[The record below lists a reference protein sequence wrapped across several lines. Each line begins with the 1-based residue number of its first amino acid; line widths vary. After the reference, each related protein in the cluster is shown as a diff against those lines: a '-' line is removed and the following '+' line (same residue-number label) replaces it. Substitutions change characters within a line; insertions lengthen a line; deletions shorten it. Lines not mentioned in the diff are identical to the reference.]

1 MDLKLETTNNHD
13 NLNSSDSKKKSCDTK
28 HCNKFQ
34 CIALTTCAATLLIG
48 VTFFFTKTF
57 YEEKAIQQHSVKA
70 ATEIAYQNHIDQF
83 NKAISQEL
91 KQLKKETSLLKHA
104 LSNQRTERPHFFD
117 FSDMFSNSYNL
128 QQRSS
133 ITKQKDS
140 YHIAIEIPGFT
151 KDQINVELNGNSL
164 VITADNKDETNSKK
178 FKHILKLENDIN
190 ADKIESSL
198 ENGILIITIPRTE
211 AKTRAI
217 NID

>member
-1 MDLKLETTNNHD
+1 MKLETTNNHD
-13 NLNSSDSKKKSCDTK
+13 NVNSSDTKRKSSGTK
-28 HCNKFQ
+28 HCNKFK
-34 CIALTTCAATLLIG
+34 CIALTTSSAVLLIG

-57 YEEKAIQQHSVKA
+57 YEEKA

-83 NKAISQEL
+83 NKVVFQEL
-91 KQLKKETSLLKHA
+91 KQLKKEASLLKHA
-104 LSNQRTERPHFFD
+104 LSNQRKESPHFFD
-117 FSDMFSNSYNL
+117 FSDMFSNSYNA
-128 QQRSS
+128 QQMSS

-140 YHIAIEIPGFT
+140 YHITIEIPGFK

-178 FKHILKLENDIN
+178 FKHILKLENDIS

-198 ENGILIITIPRTE
+198 ENGILTINIPRTE

-217 NID
+217 TID